1 MFLKPSLVTLAVL
14 QIILPATA
22 AFAQNPDAVTAPI
35 AAPAGAAPATAP
47 PTIKT
52 AEAAAD
58 DRANEMIC
66 RKTLETGSL
75 VKQRKICHT
84 RSQWA
89 YIEQESRR
97 LGQQLILDAQ
107 IRQTG
112 N

>member
-1 MFLKPSLVTLAVL
+1 MFLKPALVTLAVL
-14 QIILPATA
+14 QMIVPATA
-22 AFAQNPDAVTAPI
+22 ALAQNPDAVAAPVTAPVGT
-35 AAPAGAAPATAP
+35 APAVAP
-47 PTIKT
+47 PTTKS

-107 IRQTG
+107 QRQTG